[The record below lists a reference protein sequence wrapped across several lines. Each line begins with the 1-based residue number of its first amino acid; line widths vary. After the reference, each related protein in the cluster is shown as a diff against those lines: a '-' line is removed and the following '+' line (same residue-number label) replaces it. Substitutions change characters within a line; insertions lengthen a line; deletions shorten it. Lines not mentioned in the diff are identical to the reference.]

1 MIANGDFEDGL
12 KGWRVVS
19 GSAFRGQPVEAAT
32 LSAKDVVIDGAPL
45 VRLGGDFWHT
55 PAFPVGHSGE
65 HLIRT
70 VGKPFGVLES
80 DVFTITDPFLAFRLG
95 GSAAAGAVIQLRVP
109 ATAVQRSKDFRAL
122 DAADPDGFV
131 AVLQA
136 SPDGSDILHETTWS
150 LKGKLGKSLV
160 GASAKVRL
168 QVTGPGQHRLLADA
182 IRLEPAPPPPF
193 HPPLWGWADLHC
205 HPMAQ
210 AGFGG
215 LLAGHMH
222 GPVEDLGS
230 CIHEHGVNHSDPFP
244 ADRRDPRRGI
254 PERRLAGDAGL
265 VDGQARRR
273 GAARVPRLAGLRRHD
288 PHEGPP
294 GLGEARLGG
303 RPAVDG
309 RADRAQ
315 RAASRR
321 CRARRRAI
329 AIRSSRRSRS

>member
-55 PAFPVGHSGE
+55 PAFPVGHSGD

-215 LLAGHMH
+215 PPGRPHARSGRGPRLVHPRARRATTATRSGRSARSSMGDSCNDGSLAT
-222 GPVEDLGS
+222 P
-230 CIHEHGVNHSDPFP
+230 
-244 ADRRDPRRGI
+244 
-254 PERRLAGDAGL
+254 GL
-265 VDGQARRR
+265 VDARSPPTRSSS
-273 GAARVPRLAGLRRHD
+273 GSAA
-288 PHEGPP
+288 
-294 GLGEARLGG
+294 G
-303 RPAVDG
+303 RPSTT
-309 RADRAQ
+309 RPT
-315 RAASRR
+315 
-321 CRARRRAI
+321 
-329 AIRSSRRSRS
+329 

>member
-55 PAFPVGHSGE
+55 PAFPVGHSGD

-150 LKGKLGKSLV
+150 LKGKLGRRAWSV
-160 GASAKVRL
+160 
-168 QVTGPGQHRLLADA
+168 
-182 IRLEPAPPPPF
+182 PAPRSGCRSPARASTGCSPTPS
-193 HPPLWGWADLHC
+193 ASNLH
-205 HPMAQ
+205 
-210 AGFGG
+210 
-215 LLAGHMH
+215 
-222 GPVEDLGS
+222 
-230 CIHEHGVNHSDPFP
+230 
-244 ADRRDPRRGI
+244 
-254 PERRLAGDAGL
+254 RRLRSIRRCGAGPTCTAT
-265 VDGQARRR
+265 RW
-273 GAARVPRLAGLRRHD
+273 PR
-288 PHEGPP
+288 P
-294 GLGEARLGG
+294 GS
-303 RPAVDG
+303 
-309 RADRAQ
+309 
-315 RAASRR
+315 AASWPAT
-321 CRARRRAI
+321 CTV
-329 AIRSSRRSRS
+329 RSRISARASMSTA